1 LGQSLWLA
9 SRATGLV
16 AVALLTGSLA
26 LGIVGAGRVA
36 SAQWPR
42 FAVAA
47 LHRNISLLACAFLT
61 VHIATS
67 IIDPY
72 AGLRWRDAV
81 VPFVSG
87 YHPLPLGLGSVAF
100 DLVIAVLLTSAL
112 RMRLSY
118 RLWRVVHWSGYGCW
132 PLALAHGL
140 AIGGRDSRLA
150 WVLAVNAACVALVVA
165 ALLWRWRAARRVD
178 RADRPT
184 AVLGGR

>member
-1 LGQSLWLA
+1 LWFA

-36 SAQWPR
+36 SPRWPR

-47 LHRNISLLACAFLT
+47 LHRNISVLACTFLL
-61 VHIATS
+61 VHIGTA
-67 IIDPY
+67 IIDRY

-87 YHPLPLGLGSVAF
+87 YHPLWLGLGSVAF
-100 DLVIAVLLTSAL
+100 DLVIAVLLTTAL
-112 RMRLSY
+112 RMRLSF
-118 RLWRVVHWSGYGCW
+118 RLWRMVHWTGYGCW

-150 WVLAVNAACVALVVA
+150 WVLAVNGACVALVVA
-165 ALLWRWRAARRVD
+165 AAVWRWRAGPHVPRP
-178 RADRPT
+178 DRPM

>member
-1 LGQSLWLA
+1 
-9 SRATGLV
+9 LV
-16 AVALLTGSLA
+16 AVALLTGGLA

-36 SAQWPR
+36 SPRWPR

-47 LHRNISLLACAFLT
+47 LHRNISLLACAFLL
-61 VHIATS
+61 VHIGAA

-81 VPFVSG
+81 VPFVSE
-87 YHPLPLGLGSVAF
+87 YHPLWLGLGSVAL

-112 RMRLSY
+112 RMRLTY
-118 RLWRVVHWSGYGCW
+118 RLWRVVHWTGYGCW

-140 AIGGRDSRLA
+140 VIGGRDSRLA
-150 WVLAVNAACVALVVA
+150 WVLAVNGACVALVLA
-165 ALLWRWRAARRVD
+165 AALWRWRVARHAERVD
-178 RADRPT
+178 RPM